1 MASRRSIAVALASVV
16 VTVFV
21 IVALPSRLASQGVDT
36 GDEPTPVQV
45 PPRKDLP
52 QLEQAYRAEK
62 DDRKRLRLVQEMS
75 WRAGA
80 ADLLSNIVETDPS
93 DDVAVAAA
101 NAWRR
106 NVLGGVVRA
115 LERRADGPREPA
127 ARERLRRETERYQVF
142 ALGQNLPHFMR
153 EAPPPFQ
160 VTSEHHRRVRVLAFG
175 DFGDASERQERTAAA
190 MQRSHEDKRF
200 DLAIT
205 LGDNFYPGGMTG
217 PGDPRWQ
224 RDFERHY
231 AAMRIPFFPSLGNH
245 DWALADSPAAE
256 VAYAGRSKVWRMPA
270 ARYTFTAGPAQFF
283 ALDTNLMTRA
293 QLDWLDK
300 ELARSTAR
308 WKIVY
313 GHHPIHSDGFHGDE
327 PVMRDRVL
335 PVLRGRA
342 DLYVCGH
349 EHDLQHLA
357 PDGGLHFVIAG
368 GGGAAP
374 RPVKSGPRSL
384 FAASSNGFAII
395 EASRDNL
402 TVSIVGDDLKVLHRF
417 TITAA
422 NRKGR

>member
-1 MASRRSIAVALASVV
+1 MRPSRTAAPSLVAACVAAFVAVIAA
-16 VTVFV
+16 
-21 IVALPSRLASQGVDT
+21 PSRLQSQEADT
-36 GDEPTPVQV
+36 ADEVVPV
-45 PPRKDLP
+45 PRMALP
-52 QLEQAYRAEK
+52 QLEQAYRVEK
-62 DDRKRLRLVQEMS
+62 DDRKRVRIVQEMS

-80 ADLLSNIVETDPS
+80 AELLSTIVENDPS

-106 NVLGGVVRA
+106 NVLGGVVRS
-115 LERRADGPREPA
+115 LERRGDSPRDTPG
-127 ARERLRRETERYQVF
+127 RERIRREAERYTVF

-160 VTSEHHRRVRVLAFG
+160 VISEHHRRVRVLAFG
-175 DFGDASERQERTAAA
+175 DFGDKSDRQERTAAA
-190 MQRSHEDKRF
+190 MLRAHNDKRF

-205 LGDNFYPGGMTG
+205 LGDNFYPAGMTG
-217 PGDPRWQ
+217 PADPRWE

-231 AAMRIPFFPSLGNH
+231 AAMRIPFLPSLGNH
-245 DWALADSPAAE
+245 DWVLSDSPAAE
-256 VAYAGRSKVWRMPA
+256 VSHSARSKIWRMPA
-270 ARYTFTAGPAQFF
+270 IRYTFTAGPAQFF
-283 ALDTNLMTRA
+283 ALDTNLVTRA

-300 ELARSTAR
+300 ELARSTAP

-313 GHHPIHSDGFHGDE
+313 GHHPIHSDGVHGDE

-335 PVLRGRA
+335 PLLRGRA
-342 DLYVCGH
+342 DLYICGH

-357 PDGGLHFVIAG
+357 PQDGLHLVIAG

-374 RPVKSGPRSL
+374 RVVSPGPRSL

-402 TVSIVGDDLKVLHRF
+402 AVSLVDEDLKVLHRF